1 MAALDFPN
9 SPTTN
14 QVFVSGDG
22 RSWTWTGSTWN
33 AVLVVSPT
41 GPTGPTGAASTV
53 TGPTGPTGPAGT
65 TGPTGPTGAASTV
78 TGPTGAAGAA
88 GEANFNSFL
97 LLGA

>member
-14 QVFVSGDG
+14 QVFNSGDG

-41 GPTGPTGAASTV
+41 GPTGPTGTTGAAGA
-53 TGPTGPTGPAGT
+53 TGPTGPTGTAGT
-65 TGPTGPTGAASTV
+65 AGA